1 MAEGS
6 RVLLYVDDKSLE
18 EGLTEDLRK
27 AGYLVDQ
34 CEDLETCQHVTSF
47 YDHDIVFIQPGEDDL
62 EIVQAV
68 AGLSAPGARTIV
80 VLQDPDPQIA
90 EQLEMHGMQ
99 VTAFP
104 PDSETLVELLE
115 EDEGED

>member
-6 RVLLYVDDKSLE
+6 RVLLYVDDQSLE
-18 EGLTEDLRK
+18 ESLTEDLRK
-27 AGYLVDQ
+27 AGYLVDR

-47 YDHDIVFIQPGEDDL
+47 YDHDITFIQPDEDDL

-68 AGLSAPGARTIV
+68 ASLIAPGARTIV
-80 VLQDPDPQIA
+80 ILEDPDPQIV

-99 VTAFP
+99 VAAFP
-104 PDSETLVELLE
+104 RDSETLLELLE
-115 EDEGED
+115 EDETD

>member
-18 EGLTEDLRK
+18 EALTGDLRK
-27 AGYLVDQ
+27 AGYLVDR

-47 YDHDIVFIQPGEDDL
+47 YDHDIVFIQPDEDDL

-80 VLQDPDPQIA
+80 VLQDPDPQVV

-99 VTAFP
+99 VAVFP
-104 PDSETLVELLE
+104 LDSEALVELLE
-115 EDEGED
+115 EEEGD